1 MADRKTSAKRAKAV
15 KISQEENLESLTV
28 IESSKPKGL
37 TKSKLFIPLII
48 VAIAVVLFFAKGLF
62 IAALV
67 NGEPISRLAIIR
79 ELEKRDGK
87 NALSAL
93 VNQSLILQE
102 AKKKNIEISQKEIEA
117 SAKQIE
123 DTLKTQGQNLDAA
136 LLAQGLTRKDFEGQ
150 LKLRKFVEKLLAQEV
165 KVTDKEVNDY
175 IEKNKGSLPENM
187 KEDEIKVGVR
197 QQLEQQKFSIKS
209 QELLTRLEKEAKINY
224 FVNY

>member
-1 MADRKTSAKRAKAV
+1 MANRKTSARRVKAV
-15 KISQEENLESLTV
+15 SVSQEENLESLSV

-37 TKSKLFIPLII
+37 IKSKLFIPLII
-48 VAIAVVLFFAKGLF
+48 IVLAIVLFFTKGLF

-67 NGEPISRLAIIR
+67 NGEPISRFTIIQ
-79 ELEKRDGK
+79 ELEKRNGK

-93 VNQSLILQE
+93 VNESLVFQE
-102 AKKKNIEISQKEIEA
+102 ANKKNVEISQKEIED

-123 DTLKTQGQNLDAA
+123 DSLKKQGQNLDSA
-136 LLAQGLTRKDFEGQ
+136 LLAQGLTRKDFENQ
-150 LKLRKFVEKLLAQEV
+150 LKLRKIVEKLLANDI

-175 IEKNKGSLPENM
+175 IEKNKATMPTGM
-187 KEDEIKVGVR
+187 KEGEIKTGVR

-209 QELLTRLEKEAKINY
+209 QELIGKLEKNAKINY